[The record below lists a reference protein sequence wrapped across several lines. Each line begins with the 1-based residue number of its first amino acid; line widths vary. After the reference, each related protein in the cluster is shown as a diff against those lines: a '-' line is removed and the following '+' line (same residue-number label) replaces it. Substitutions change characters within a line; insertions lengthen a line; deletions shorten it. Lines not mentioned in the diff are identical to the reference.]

1 MIIDELER
9 GSKIMRSSEGNSL
22 NRSLM
27 AGAPVSSQ
35 VMNTE
40 SGKGLFSMM

>member
-9 GSKIMRSSEGNSL
+9 GSKIMRSSAGNSL
-22 NRSLM
+22 NRSVM
-27 AGAPVSSQ
+27 SGAPVSSM

-40 SGKGLFSMM
+40 RGKGLLSMM